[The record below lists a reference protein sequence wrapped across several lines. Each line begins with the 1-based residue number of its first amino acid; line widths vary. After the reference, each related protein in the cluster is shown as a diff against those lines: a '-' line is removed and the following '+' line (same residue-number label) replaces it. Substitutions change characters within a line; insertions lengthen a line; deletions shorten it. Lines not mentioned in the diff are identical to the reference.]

1 MLNGVNLNYIVVL
14 LVTGSVLLAAV
25 YHTILFLHRRNQLM
39 GSYSI
44 YLWST
49 FAYCFFRTIV
59 FYHDPEVYKYLNP
72 DEILQMIS
80 FVMYIRFASLAM
92 DLEKSKDRFAILFAE
107 LTPYVIGFYLLLNT
121 VVVNT
126 SENIPAYVT
135 LKVIARTYLLLLG
148 FLMLLIVIRR
158 RRSVFYRYL
167 AAGAI
172 CMIICGFVSSILSL
186 MNTETFMFGAI
197 SWLMFGFFTDVVFF
211 SSAVGYRI
219 RQEYREREESLKQL
233 LRKEAELQQ
242 KEMEKFKVVF
252 ETREE
257 ERMRIARDLHDDM
270 GSTLSSIGIY
280 TRVVAGYMDT
290 DKEKA
295 NEYLDKI
302 QDNAKLL
309 MENTTDLI
317 WALQT
322 NYGEMESIFRRM
334 QRTAIE
340 MLSSSN
346 ITPHIHI
353 ASPENLPLL
362 HINAQKNCWLIFKEA
377 LNNVCKYSK
386 AANCYIS
393 IKKELDLLVI
403 SITDDGVGF
412 ENPTQGNGLSNMRS
426 RATDLQG
433 EFIIER
439 TPGRGT
445 VSKAAF
451 PMNHIS
457 MTVIN
462 THE

>member
-1 MLNGVNLNYIVVL
+1 
-14 LVTGSVLLAAV
+14 
-25 YHTILFLHRRNQLM
+25 
-39 GSYSI
+39 
-44 YLWST
+44 
-49 FAYCFFRTIV
+49 
-59 FYHDPEVYKYLNP
+59 
-72 DEILQMIS
+72 
-80 FVMYIRFASLAM
+80 
-92 DLEKSKDRFAILFAE
+92 
-107 LTPYVIGFYLLLNT
+107 
-121 VVVNT
+121 
-126 SENIPAYVT
+126 
-135 LKVIARTYLLLLG
+135 
-148 FLMLLIVIRR
+148 
-158 RRSVFYRYL
+158 
-167 AAGAI
+167 
-172 CMIICGFVSSILSL
+172 
-186 MNTETFMFGAI
+186 
-197 SWLMFGFFTDVVFF
+197 
-211 SSAVGYRI
+211 
-219 RQEYREREESLKQL
+219 
-233 LRKEAELQQ
+233 
-242 KEMEKFKVVF
+242 MEKFKVVF

-280 TRVVAGYMDT
+280 TKVVSAYIDS

-302 QDNAKLL
+302 QDNARLL

-346 ITPHIHI
+346 ITPHIQI

-393 IKKELDLLVI
+393 IKKELDRLVI

-412 ENPTQGNGLSNMRS
+412 ENPTQGNGLNNMRS
-426 RATDLQG
+426 RAMELQG
-433 EFIIER
+433 EFIIES
-439 TPGRGT
+439 TLGQGT

-451 PMNHIS
+451 PMNRIS

-462 THE
+462 PQE